1 MRIPW
6 VLVFSTYIWFP
17 LHEDD
22 LADDECNFVGA
33 VEVVVVVAKASVVVV
48 GCNNDVDAAGM
59 ASDNRVGGCHNR
71 GQR

>member
-1 MRIPW
+1 M
-6 VLVFSTYIWFP
+6 
-17 LHEDD
+17 
-22 LADDECNFVGA
+22 ADDECNFVGS

-48 GCNNDVDAAGM
+48 GCDNDVDAAGR